1 MEVFNHDFCLLCD
14 VVRMEL
20 KEPRECTGGFLALDV
35 RVVLACFQKPEVGG
49 VGRIVLQNA

>member
-1 MEVFNHDFCLLCD
+1 VFNHDFCLLCD